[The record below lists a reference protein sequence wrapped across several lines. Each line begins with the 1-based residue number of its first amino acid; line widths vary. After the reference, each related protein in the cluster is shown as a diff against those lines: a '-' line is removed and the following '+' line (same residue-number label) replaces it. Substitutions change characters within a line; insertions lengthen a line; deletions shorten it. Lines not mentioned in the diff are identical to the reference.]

1 MRAPRLSWPS
11 RPLPLWE
18 GRGIGK
24 VDGDPLM
31 EQLEDLRNLEFLVKE
46 RALFDLES
54 NVGAP

>member
-1 MRAPRLSWPS
+1 MKIRKLPS
-11 RPLPLWE
+11 GPLPLGE
-18 GRGIGK
+18 GRVMGK

-31 EQLEDLRNLEFLVKE
+31 EQLEDHSNLEFLVKE